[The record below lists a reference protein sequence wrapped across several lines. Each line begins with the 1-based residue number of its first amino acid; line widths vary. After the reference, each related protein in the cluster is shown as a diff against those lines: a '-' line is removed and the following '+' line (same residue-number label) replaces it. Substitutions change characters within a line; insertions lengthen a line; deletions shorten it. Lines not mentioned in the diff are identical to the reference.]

1 MLIPT
6 IEHGSGYV
14 MIWTAISWYSAGP
27 IITLN
32 YLIIARNCMDILG
45 NQVHP
50 VVQMMFPKNDPIFQD
65 DNSPI
70 YIVRCFQSWFEEH
83 EDGLN
88 IFPDEHNC

>member
-1 MLIPT
+1 
-6 IEHGSGYV
+6 
-14 MIWTAISWYSAGP
+14 
-27 IITLN
+27 
-32 YLIIARNCMDILG
+32 MDILG